1 MMKQRF
7 LEYGFPLIIIV
18 STTILVFYVPLQ
30 LVFNFHESSLIYYLS
45 AFYTLLYLAD
55 LIYSIRYYSKNH
67 NRYLH
72 KTNTY
77 LRYIM
82 PFDVIA
88 FLPLFLL
95 FNMPFFHLLRLV
107 KLVKVAFYMTEWK
120 RKEIRHSD
128 SIAIDLFLYWMI
140 VAAHTLSSIWLLLR
154 GIDFTKDEIT
164 NYITSLYWVVTTL
177 TTVGY
182 GDITPHT
189 NSQMVFTIFVQ
200 IMGVGFYGFII
211 GKVASILSKKD
222 PSKAKYLENMD
233 KLTALSRMRKLPKNL
248 QKKLRDYYDYVLIK
262 RMGYDESEFLKDLPR
277 SLKGEVSRFLKKD
290 VIEKIPLFKEVDSS
304 FIDLIAIN
312 LQPLVLMPDDILFHK
327 GESGHEMYFV
337 IGGKLNVLDDNG
349 NIIAGLNEGDYFGE
363 MSLFRNQPRNATV
376 KAETYCDLYSLN
388 KNTFDSILK
397 RFPNITE
404 QIKSKV
410 EQLEAE
416 NEI

>member
-7 LEYGFPLIIIV
+7 LEYGWPLIIIV
-18 STTILVFYVPLQ
+18 STTILVFYAPLQ
-30 LVFNFHESSLIYYLS
+30 QIFQFHESSIIYYLS
-45 AFYTLLYLAD
+45 ILYTLLYLVD
-55 LIYSIRYYSKNH
+55 ILYSIRYHSKNH
-67 NRYLH
+67 NQYLH
-72 KTNTY
+72 KKNTY
-77 LRYIM
+77 LHYVL

-88 FLPLFLL
+88 FLPLFLI
-95 FNMPFFHLLRLV
+95 FNLPLFHLLRIV
-107 KLVKVAFYMTEWK
+107 KIVKVAFYMLEWK

-189 NSQMVFTIFVQ
+189 NSQMVFTMFVQ
-200 IMGVGFYGFII
+200 ILGVGFYGFII

-222 PSKAKYLENMD
+222 PSKAKYLENMG

-248 QKKLRDYYDYVLIK
+248 QKKLRDYYEYILIK

-327 GESGHEMYFV
+327 GEPGREMYFV

-363 MSLFRNQPRNATV
+363 MSLFRDQPRNATV

-388 KNTFDSILK
+388 KSTFDSILK
-397 RFPNITE
+397 RFPKITE
-404 QIKSKV
+404 EIKSKV

>member
-1 MMKQRF
+1 M
-7 LEYGFPLIIIV
+7 L
-18 STTILVFYVPLQ
+18 
-30 LVFNFHESSLIYYLS
+30 
-45 AFYTLLYLAD
+45 
-55 LIYSIRYYSKNH
+55 
-67 NRYLH
+67 
-72 KTNTY
+72 
-77 LRYIM
+77 
-82 PFDVIA
+82 
-88 FLPLFLL
+88 
-95 FNMPFFHLLRLV
+95 
-107 KLVKVAFYMTEWK
+107 EWK

-140 VAAHTLSSIWLLLR
+140 VTAYSLSSIWLLLR

-182 GDITPHT
+182 GDITPIT
-189 NSQMVFTIFVQ
+189 NPQMVFAMFVQ

-222 PSKAKYLENMD
+222 PSKAKYLENIE

-248 QKKLRDYYDYVLIK
+248 QKKLRDYYEYALVK

-290 VIEKIPLFKEVDSS
+290 VIEKIPLFKEVDSA
-304 FIDLIAIN
+304 FIDLIALN

-327 GESGHEMYFV
+327 GEAGHEMYFV
-337 IGGKLNVLDDNG
+337 IGGKLNVFDDNS
-349 NIIAGLNEGDYFGE
+349 NVIAELNEGDYFGE

-388 KNTFDSILK
+388 KTTFDSILK
-397 RFPNITE
+397 RFPNITQ
-404 QIKSKV
+404 QIKRKV

>member
-1 MMKQRF
+1 MKQRF
-7 LEYGFPLIIIV
+7 LDYGWPLIIII
-18 STTILVFYVPLQ
+18 STTLLVFYAPLQ
-30 LVFNFHESSLIYYLS
+30 QIFHFHESSIIYYLS
-45 AFYTLLYLAD
+45 IFYTLLYLAD
-55 LIYSIRYYSKNH
+55 IIYSIRYHSKDYNQ
-67 NRYLH
+67 YLH
-72 KTNTY
+72 KRNSY
-77 LRYIM
+77 LRYIL
-82 PFDVIA
+82 PFDLIA
-88 FLPLFLL
+88 FLPFFLL
-95 FNMPFFHLLRLV
+95 FNMPLFHLLRLV
-107 KLVKVAFYMTEWK
+107 KLVKVAYYMLEWK

-140 VAAHTLSSIWLLLR
+140 VTAHSLSSIWLLLR

-182 GDITPHT
+182 GDITPIT
-189 NSQMVFTIFVQ
+189 NPQMVFAMFVQ

-222 PSKAKYLENMD
+222 PTKAKYLENIE

-248 QKKLRDYYDYVLIK
+248 QKKLRDYYEYVLVK

-290 VIEKIPLFKEVDSS
+290 VIEKIPLFKEVDSA
-304 FIDLIAIN
+304 FIDLIALN

-327 GESGHEMYFV
+327 GEAGHEMYFA
-337 IGGKLNVLDDNG
+337 IGGKLNVFDDNS
-349 NIIAGLNEGDYFGE
+349 NVIAELNEGDYFGE
-363 MSLFRNQPRNATV
+363 MSLFRNQPRNTTV

-388 KNTFDSILK
+388 KTTFDSILK
-397 RFPNITE
+397 RFPNITQ
-404 QIKSKV
+404 QIKRKV